1 MATCGYIC
9 PQCNGT
15 ELDENGNICDWCSVV
30 MDRNVNHDKP
40 ISDEEWIKNVHEG
53 KCCADE

>member
-15 ELDENGNICDWCSVV
+15 ELKDNGDICDWCSVDMV
-30 MDRNVNHDKP
+30 IKDEPKVI
-40 ISDEEWIKNVHEG
+40 ISDDEWMKNVHEG
-53 KCCADE
+53 KCCAD